1 MTLERAIAI
10 AVEAHAGQSDKA
22 GNPYILHP
30 LRVMFA
36 QNTIGAMIVGVL
48 HDVVED
54 SAWTFDRLRAE
65 GYNEDV
71 LAALDRVTK
80 RDGENYDDFISRSSG
95 HPISRAVKLADL
107 MDNMDV
113 TRLNV
118 ITAKDE
124 ARLAKYRAAHAR
136 LESLRG

>member
-10 AVEAHAGQSDKA
+10 AVEAHTGQRDKA
-22 GNPYILHP
+22 ENPYILHP

-36 QNTIGAMIVGVL
+36 QNTIEAMIVGVL

-54 SAWTFDRLRAE
+54 SDWTFGRLRAE
-65 GYNEDV
+65 GYNEEI

-113 TRLNV
+113 TRLSI
-118 ITAKDE
+118 ITGKDE
-124 ARLAKYRAAHAR
+124 ARLAKYRAAHGR
-136 LESLRG
+136 LESLGT